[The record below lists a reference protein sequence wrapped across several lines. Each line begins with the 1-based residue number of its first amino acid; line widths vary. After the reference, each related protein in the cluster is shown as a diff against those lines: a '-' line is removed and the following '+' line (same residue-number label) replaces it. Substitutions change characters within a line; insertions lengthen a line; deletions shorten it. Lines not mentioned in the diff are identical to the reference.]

1 MSYFA
6 GQVQIEFLKP
16 GNKSS
21 ARFWTDSVDRT
32 IRLISIRLIP
42 GISRG
47 LVLSTIPSSSHRVLS
62 NFSTRL
68 IPDDFASSRS
78 LASSPNV
85 SNENLPR

>member
-1 MSYFA
+1 
-6 GQVQIEFLKP
+6 
-16 GNKSS
+16 
-21 ARFWTDSVDRT
+21 
-32 IRLISIRLIP
+32 
-42 GISRG
+42 
-47 LVLSTIPSSSHRVLS
+47 LS